1 MATSTTS
8 KKHLS
13 KRELK
18 EDRLMSSLGH
28 AYDFLNAR
36 RAAALFAA
44 IGIVAVVL
52 VVGLY
57 RNSAKSGE
65 SRSEELLYMALTDYE
80 AGRYRE
86 AANGLTQ
93 FVDRFP
99 RHKRIGVAQTALGN
113 VHLVL
118 NELADAKSRFEKG
131 VNDSERGSATWV
143 SAKSGLG
150 AVSAAQGLMDEAA
163 QHFEEAAQASASKE
177 AAAEA
182 MSEAIHSRIAA
193 GQAAAAKTLL
203 DKAKRDYEGT
213 RASQNFARLEGELN
227 AIGN

>member
-1 MATSTTS
+1 MATTTS

-18 EDRLMSSLGH
+18 EDKLMSFLGD
-28 AYDFLNAR
+28 AYEFLNAR
-36 RAAALFAA
+36 RSAVLFSAVGLVAL
-44 IGIVAVVL
+44 VL

-57 RNSAKSGE
+57 KNSAKAGE
-65 SRSEELLYMALTDYE
+65 SRSEEILYLALTDYE

-86 AANGLTQ
+86 ASNGLTQ

-99 RHKRIGVAQTALGN
+99 RHKRIGVAQTTLGN

-131 VNDSERGSATWV
+131 LSDSERGSATWV
-143 SAKSGLG
+143 AAKSGLG
-150 AVSAAQGLMDEAA
+150 AVAAAQGLMDEAA
-163 QHFEEAAQASASKE
+163 KNFEEAAAASTSKE
-177 AAAEA
+177 AGAEA
-182 MSEAIHSRIAA
+182 ISEAIRARIAA
-193 GQAAAAKTLL
+193 GQAPAAKTLL

-213 RASQNFARLEGELN
+213 RAAQHFARLEGELN
-227 AIGN
+227 AIGG